1 VACQDRFRS
10 PPRARTNEIC
20 AEAREP
26 GLSRWATCRLWQ
38 GPDHA
43 DTNQTVRR
51 NGYQGTKQ
59 SSADGP
65 RLLPVRNRWES
76 FRAVKAR
83 PGTASLFRCH
93 ACSFLSPLTSGPW
106 PPEQDRPLARE
117 QCPPEHS
124 ARPAGTDATRPA
136 GRLQRRNMAIANS
149 FLRRQ
154 ESGSGLRSSLS
165 GPCFRR
171 DERS

>member
-26 GLSRWATCRLWQ
+26 GLNRWATCRLWQ

-106 PPEQDRPLARE
+106 PPEQDRPIGSRTM
-117 QCPPEHS
+117 S
-124 ARPAGTDATRPA
+124 ARAQREAGWDRCHAACRAASTKKYGDRQLVPAQAGIRQRPQVLA
-136 GRLQRRNMAIANS
+136 
-149 FLRRQ
+149 
-154 ESGSGLRSSLS
+154 LRSVLS
-165 GPCFRR
+165 QG
-171 DERS
+171 